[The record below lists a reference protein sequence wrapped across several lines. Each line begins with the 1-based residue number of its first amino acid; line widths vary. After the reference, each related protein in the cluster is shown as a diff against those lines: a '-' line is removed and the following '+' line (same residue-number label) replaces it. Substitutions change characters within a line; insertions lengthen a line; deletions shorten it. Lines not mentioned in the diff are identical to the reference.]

1 MKLRTLTYL
10 LALPLALSFL
20 TLSSCKKD
28 KDPTLAERLV
38 GTWDVT
44 SFTVDGVELVNFVMQ
59 TFTMRYNEVQGG
71 EGAFRW
77 TIVYVDGSTEV
88 TNGFFSV
95 NEENESIRLE
105 ADGEVI
111 RLDIDLRNNNSVVL
125 SGNVDGESVVL
136 RATRE

>member
-1 MKLRTLTYL
+1 MKLRSLTYL

-28 KDPTLAERLV
+28 KDPTLTERLV

-44 SFTVDGVELVNFVMQ
+44 SFTADGVELVGFLMQ
-59 TFTMRYNEVQGG
+59 TFTMRFNEVQGG

-77 TIVYVDGSTEV
+77 TIIYFDGSTEV
-88 TNGFFSV
+88 TNGFYSV

-105 ADGEVI
+105 ANGEVI
-111 RLDIDLRNNNSVVL
+111 RLDIDLRNNNSVVF

-136 RATRE
+136 RATRQ